1 MKLGI
6 LGAGSMGSE
15 HFDCYKGIP
24 NIEVSAIYTR
34 SSEKAKSLTK
44 KLGVKVVTEFDEII
58 NDKAID
64 AIDICLPTYLHKKHV
79 ISALQADKHVFCES
93 PIAFDIDEAI
103 EMQKIAKKKKK
114 IFMIALLMRNV
125 TEYGAVK
132 KIIDSNELGKPLT
145 FRAYRFSK
153 PYLVEHYPGPVIEL
167 LNFDFDFINWTF
179 GLPNSIFSSRIAK
192 EERHEHATI
201 ILKYN
206 NGLLGLAETS
216 NIMPESFP
224 FSAGIRIICEK
235 GAIETFFTIGKNG
248 YPDFKTIKYPSQ
260 GNPEELDI
268 ENINPYEEECKLF
281 VESVNKGQEND
292 LLSAQA
298 AIDAITICL
307 KAEEALE
314 KGKEVFIG

>member
-6 LGAGSMGSE
+6 LGAGSMGSM

-34 SSEKAKSLTK
+34 SSEKAKILTK
-44 KLGVKVVTEFDEII
+44 KLGVKVVTDFDEII
-58 NDKAID
+58 KDKTID
-64 AIDICLPTYLHKKHV
+64 AVDICLPTYLHKRHV
-79 ISALQADKHVFCES
+79 ILALQADKHVFCET
-93 PIAFDIDEAI
+93 PIALDLDEAI
-103 EMQKIAKKKKK
+103 EMQEIAKKKKK

-125 TEYGAVK
+125 AEYGTVK
-132 KIIDSNELGKPLT
+132 EIIDSNELGKPLT

-153 PYLVEHYPGPVIEL
+153 PYPTDHYLEPVIEL

-179 GLPNSIFSSRIAK
+179 GLPKSIIANRIVK
-192 EERHEHATI
+192 EECHEYNAI
-201 ILKYN
+201 ILKYA

-224 FSAGIRIICEK
+224 FSVGIRVICDK
-235 GAIETFFTIGKNG
+235 GAIETFFTLDKNG
-248 YPDFKTIKYPSQ
+248 FPDFTTIKYPSQ
-260 GNPEELDI
+260 GNPEELHF
-268 ENINPYEEECKLF
+268 EPINPYEEECKLF
-281 VESVNKGQEND
+281 VESVNKGQENT

-307 KAEEALE
+307 KAKEALE

>member
-15 HFDCYKGIP
+15 HFDCYKVIR

-34 SSEKAKSLTK
+34 SSEKAKILTK
-44 KLGVKVVTEFDEII
+44 KLGVKVVTDFDEII
-58 NDKAID
+58 NDNAID
-64 AIDICLPTYLHKKHV
+64 AVDICLPTYLHKKHV
-79 ISALQADKHVFCES
+79 IAALQADKHVFCET
-93 PIAFDIDEAI
+93 PIALDLDEAI
-103 EMQKIAKKKKK
+103 EMQEIAKKKKK

-125 TEYGAVK
+125 AEYRTVK

-145 FRAYRFSK
+145 FRAYKFSK
-153 PYLVEHYPGPVIEL
+153 PYPIEHYPGPVIEL
-167 LNFDFDFINWTF
+167 LNFEFDFINWTF
-179 GLPNSIFSSRIAK
+179 GLPNSIFSSRIVK
-192 EERHEHATI
+192 EERHEYATI

-206 NGLLGLAETS
+206 NGPLGLAETS

-224 FSAGIRIICEK
+224 FSAGIRILCEN

-281 VESVNKGQEND
+281 VESVNKGQETD

-307 KAEEALE
+307 KAKESLE

>member
-6 LGAGSMGSE
+6 LGAGSMGNL

-24 NIEVSAIYTR
+24 NIGVSAIYTR
-34 SSEKAKSLTK
+34 SSEKAKSLTM
-44 KLGVKVVTEFDEII
+44 KLGVKVVTDFDEII

-64 AIDICLPTYLHKKHV
+64 AVDICLPTYLHKRHV
-79 ISALQADKHVFCES
+79 ILALQANKHVFCET
-93 PIAFDIDEAI
+93 PIALDIDEAM
-103 EMQKIAKKKKK
+103 EMQEMAKKMKK

-125 TEYGAVK
+125 AEYGTVK

-153 PYLVEHYPGPVIEL
+153 PYPIDHYPGPVIEL

-179 GLPNSIFSSRIAK
+179 GLPNSIISNRIVK
-192 EERHEHATI
+192 EERLEHATI
-201 ILKYN
+201 LLKYN

-224 FSAGIRIICEK
+224 FSAGIRIVCEK
-235 GAIETFFTIGKNG
+235 GAIETFFTIDKNG

-260 GNPEELDI
+260 GNPEELDF
-268 ENINPYEEECKLF
+268 EKINPYEEECKLF
-281 VESVNKGQEND
+281 VESLNKGQEND

-307 KAEEALE
+307 KAKEALE
-314 KGKEVFIG
+314 KGKEVFI

>member
-1 MKLGI
+1 MKIGI

-34 SSEKAKSLTK
+34 SSEKAKNLTK
-44 KLGVKVVTEFDEII
+44 KLGVKVVTDFNEII
-58 NDKAID
+58 NNNAID
-64 AIDICLPTYLHKKHV
+64 AVDICLPTYLHKKHV
-79 ISALQADKHVFCES
+79 IAALQADKHVFCET
-93 PIAFDIDEAI
+93 PIALDLDEAI
-103 EMQKIAKKKKK
+103 EMREIAKKKKK

-125 TEYGAVK
+125 AEYRTVK

-153 PYLVEHYPGPVIEL
+153 SYPIEHYPGPVIEL
-167 LNFDFDFINWTF
+167 LNFDFDFINWAF
-179 GLPNSIFSSRIAK
+179 GLPNSILSSRIVK

-206 NGLLGLAETS
+206 SGLLGLAETS

-224 FSAGIRIICEK
+224 FSAGIRIICEN
-235 GAIETFFTIGKNG
+235 GAIETFFTISKNG
-248 YPDFKTIKYPSQ
+248 YADFKTIKYPSQ